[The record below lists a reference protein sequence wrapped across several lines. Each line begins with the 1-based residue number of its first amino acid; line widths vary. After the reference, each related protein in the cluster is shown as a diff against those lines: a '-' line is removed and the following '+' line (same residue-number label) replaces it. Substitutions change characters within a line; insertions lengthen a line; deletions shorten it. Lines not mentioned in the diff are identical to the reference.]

1 MFNKILSHI
10 KTIVSWMLVKFHLDK
25 NRSIQ
30 HFFKASYHYLEYGH
44 LYLRSQRPVVK
55 LFGYSNVPSR
65 DQVEIDITYR
75 CNLACNNCNRSLGD
89 SQAKSNESMS
99 FEQVQKFLE
108 DSVNN
113 NFNWKQIRILGG
125 EPTFHP
131 QFFEILNLFLEYKAK
146 HAPEVELQLWT
157 NGCGE
162 AVQKRLESVPDQVV
176 VVNSSKVQ
184 EGDAPIFN
192 AFNLAPIDSIA
203 YKYTDFANGCSI
215 TEKCGVGVTPYGYY
229 PCAIAGS
236 IDRILGLDLGQKD
249 PAKAYDSMRGQLNDL
264 CRYCGHFRMSAA
276 ATEIEQS
283 ITWVKAYKV
292 YKDRNTR
299 PKLTKY

>member
-1 MFNKILSHI
+1 MFNKLLSCT
-10 KTIVSWMLVKFHLDK
+10 KAIVSWVLVKLHLDK
-25 NRSIQ
+25 NRSFQ

-44 LYLRSQRPVVK
+44 LYLRSKRPVVK
-55 LFGYSNVPSR
+55 LVGYSNVPSR

-89 SQAKSNESMS
+89 KQAKSNEGMS

-125 EPTFHP
+125 EPTLHP
-131 QFFEILNLFLEYKAK
+131 QFFEILDLFLKYKAE

-162 AVQKRLESVPDQVV
+162 AVQKHLESVPDQVV
-176 VVNSSKVQ
+176 IVNSSKIQ
-184 EGDAPIFN
+184 GGEAPIFN

-215 TEKCGVGVTPYGYY
+215 TEKCGVGITPYGYY

-264 CRYCGHFRMSAA
+264 CRYCGHFRMSP
-276 ATEIEQS
+276 QQQQ
-283 ITWVKAYKV
+283 
-292 YKDRNTR
+292 
-299 PKLTKY
+299 KLNSQLPG